1 MKPLYFASPAE
12 WREWLSRNHESCP
25 ELCVGFYK
33 KGSGRASIIW
43 PESVDHALCFGWIDG
58 IRKSID
64 ESRYVIRFTPR
75 RAGSTWSAVNVKR
88 VGELKKTGLM
98 QPAGLK
104 AFAGKIA
111 GKSGIY
117 SYEQRKTATFSREYQ
132 KLFREQRKA
141 WEYFGSQPPGYR
153 RLCTYWV
160 TTAKQEATRLRRLKA
175 LIADSARSRRIQPL
189 TRKADA

>member
-25 ELCVGFYK
+25 ELWVGFYK
-33 KGSGRASIIW
+33 KGSGRASITW

-132 KLFREQRKA
+132 KLFREQPKA
-141 WEYFGSQPPGYR
+141 WEYFGSQPPSYR

-160 TTAKQEATRLRRLKA
+160 ITAKQEATRLRRLKA

>member
-25 ELCVGFYK
+25 ELWVGYYK
-33 KGSGRASIIW
+33 KGTGRASMTW
-43 PESVDHALCFGWIDG
+43 QESVDQALCFGWIDG

-88 VGELKKTGLM
+88 VAELKNAGLM
-98 QPAGLK
+98 QPPGFK
-104 AFAGKIA
+104 AFAGKLA
-111 GKSGIY
+111 AKTRIY
-117 SYEQRKTATFSREYQ
+117 AYEQRKTPVFSREHE
-132 KLFREQRKA
+132 KLFREQPKA
-141 WEYFGSQPPGYR
+141 WEYFRSQPPGYR

-160 TTAKQEATRLRRLKA
+160 ISAKQEATRLRRLKA
-175 LIADSARSRRIQPL
+175 LIADSALGRRIQGL
-189 TRKADA
+189 TKKTDS

>member
-25 ELCVGFYK
+25 ELWVGFYK
-33 KGSGRASIIW
+33 KGTGRASMTW
-43 PESVDHALCFGWIDG
+43 QESVDQALCFGWIDG

-88 VGELKKTGLM
+88 VGELKKAGWM
-98 QPAGLK
+98 QPAGRK
-104 AFAGKIA
+104 AFAGKTA
-111 GKSGIY
+111 AKTAIY
-117 SYEQRKTATFSREYQ
+117 AYEQRKTPVFSREHE
-132 KLFREQRKA
+132 KLFREQPKA

-160 TTAKQEATRLRRLKA
+160 ISAKQEATRLRRLKA

-189 TRKADA
+189 TRKADP